1 MKYLLFIVLLV
12 AITGIAG
19 CAGESKENGA
29 PGITSAPVTTPSTPA
44 IHTQKIVRITT
55 PVTTKTVPTPTE
67 ALLKPVARPVTVNG
81 TPGKMMR
88 FQTDGPGIVKFT
100 INYAGGTP
108 DESREGCAKDD
119 RAVIRLAGSS
129 IDTSLYNGPAK
140 ETYRGTATFNL
151 ISPGSYSLTTRGC
164 YNWEV
169 VIDNA

>member
-19 CAGESKENGA
+19 CAGESKGNGA
-29 PGITSAPVTTPSTPA
+29 PEITSAPVTTPSPPA
-44 IHTQKIVRITT
+44 IHTQKIVRTTT
-55 PVTTKTVPTPTE
+55 PVTTKTVPTPPK
-67 ALLKPVARPVTVNG
+67 ALLKPVAHPVTVNG
-81 TPGKMMR
+81 TPGKIMR

-100 INYAGGTP
+100 INYAGGTA

-129 IDTSLYNGPAK
+129 VDTSLYNGPAT

-151 ISPGSYSLTTRGC
+151 IAPGSYSLTTRGC
-164 YNWEV
+164 SNWEV